1 MRSTPTAPLGPINAL
16 HDGLR
21 TTSRTLLIAGIA
33 LIVLGT
39 IAIILPEV
47 ASLVVVTFVGWML
60 ILTGVAELYLAFQV
74 HGGWKIAGALLTG
87 ALSLFAGI
95 YLLAFPLAG
104 VVTLTLFMAAYF
116 LATGVIKA
124 IAAFQL
130 RPVPGWGWALFS
142 AASSIVLGLVVFSD
156 WPGTAAWALGLIV
169 GIDLLFFGWALLG
182 LRSAVHK

>member
-1 MRSTPTAPLGPINAL
+1 MSSPPLAATGRAATL
-16 HDGLR
+16 QDGLKA
-21 TTSRTLLIAGIA
+21 TSRTLLIAGIA
-33 LIVLGT
+33 LIVLGS

-74 HGGWKIAGALLTG
+74 HGGWRIAGALLTG
-87 ALSLFAGI
+87 ALSLFAGF

-182 LRSAVHK
+182 IRTAVHR